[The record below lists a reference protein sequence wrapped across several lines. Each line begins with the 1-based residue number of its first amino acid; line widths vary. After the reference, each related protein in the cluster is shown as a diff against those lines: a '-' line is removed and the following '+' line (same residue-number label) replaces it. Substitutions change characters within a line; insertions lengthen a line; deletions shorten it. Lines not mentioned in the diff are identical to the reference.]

1 MTGFYRIKNLVRD
14 YHLHDTQLNAALS
27 VETLD
32 IELGGII
39 AVVGGSGSGKTT
51 LLNLLS
57 GLEPADV
64 TTESVLELQLAD
76 GKLLSLIGGNA
87 DEFPHSKV
95 SYVFQQGYLLNQASI
110 EINLAM
116 TRRAAGLVADRPS
129 LESLLELAQLNAADS
144 EPQEKKGLND
154 RAVTLSGGQQQRINI
169 ARALGREPE
178 LLFADELS
186 SSLDPE
192 TAIEVLSNI
201 RQWVYGG
208 ESPTDRRQLKR
219 TMLWVTHDYD
229 LASQF
234 ADALLVLKDGGVA
247 KNCERPL
254 ELSQMAEK
262 VTAAKIQQWVSTGE
276 VPAVE
281 TEPVVKS
288 GQDGRAGQDGKTE
301 QEDAAKQNITTG
313 PNVVVGQNVDVVQN
327 TELNIAASN
336 AVTKDDSTVVNRSV
350 ANSSFVNVANKSDTA
365 ASDTLAPR
373 QLVTGNL
380 LAGIRLSLMEAFQS
394 PYQTRYSW
402 LNGLKQIA
410 RPLLG
415 YSGWVRALQLAAI
428 LTLIIIITY
437 GQKEVIRY
445 FDAQLNDPSLRH
457 VLVSQNMRQVKNT
470 TLNDESLAQLSE
482 HIGQFGRANQNVQPE
497 STAFGRHTE
506 SVDAYPEGTDDIQS
520 GYVAEIA
527 IGIIAPD
534 EPVYSTMAVHPID
547 EQSPV
552 CDASVATSTSE
563 LIPYPDELGVVVSEK
578 YLADYRDMFGRD
590 LCKEPYIDLWD
601 RGAPRTFQVVGFASK
616 LPADGFEQYDAVMQT
631 DVWRTWYARMDKRQ
645 MISFPRAAVY
655 FNRANHS
662 EVIGTLND
670 RGFAFDREIINK
682 FERLMSTS
690 SKLRNTFLVISYL
703 TLAVAATVAGG
714 LVWGYLVQNARAIAV
729 LRAHDA
735 WLWPLIGAIPFQLL
749 LTFVYALLYVGLG
762 MLVWNLLFGLPLFQ
776 HAMTVIGQGAWQ
788 PGPVSLSMIA
798 PTVPRLVL
806 TLGLMWLVGFLC
818 IFIWRVTHRRLAH
831 ELRQAY

>member
-1 MTGFYRIKNLVRD
+1 MPGYYRIKNLLRD
-14 YHLHDTQLNAALS
+14 YHLHDAKLNAALS
-27 VETLD
+27 VEALD

-57 GLEPADV
+57 GLEPADSSSD
-64 TTESVLELQLAD
+64 TVLELQLSE
-76 GKLLSLIGGNA
+76 GKLLSLTGENA
-87 DEFPHSKV
+87 AEFPHRKV

-116 TRRAAGLVADRPS
+116 TRRAAGLNADRES
-129 LESLLELAQLNAADS
+129 LETLLELAQLNAADS

-201 RQWVYGG
+201 RQWVYRGQ
-208 ESPTDRRQLKR
+208 STSDRRQLKR

-247 KNCERPL
+247 KNCEQPL
-254 ELSQMAEK
+254 ELSQMTEK
-262 VTAAKIQQWVSTGE
+262 VTAAKIQHWVSIGE
-276 VPAVE
+276 VPAARAEQKAV
-281 TEPVVKS
+281 TEQKATAEPKAKAEQDLDAQQDLSAVQHLSESNTGIKGHDAEEHVADKS
-288 GQDGRAGQDGKTE
+288 G
-301 QEDAAKQNITTG
+301 AA
-313 PNVVVGQNVDVVQN
+313 
-327 TELNIAASN
+327 
-336 AVTKDDSTVVNRSV
+336 DSQ
-350 ANSSFVNVANKSDTA
+350 AI
-365 ASDTLAPR
+365 APR
-373 QLVTGNL
+373 QLATGNL

-394 PYQTRYSW
+394 PHQTKYGW
-402 LNGLKQIA
+402 VNGLKQIA

-482 HIGQFGRANQNVQPE
+482 HIGQLGANQKDQPE

-534 EPVYSTMAVHPID
+534 EPVYRTMAVHPID
-547 EQSPV
+547 EQSPA
-552 CDASVATSTSE
+552 CDASVTTSTRE

-662 EVIGTLND
+662 EVIGTLNE

-735 WLWPLIGAIPFQLL
+735 WLWPLVGAIPFQLL

-762 MLVWNLLFGLPLFQ
+762 MVVWNLLFGLSFFQ
-776 HAMTVIGQGAWQ
+776 QAMAVIGQGAWQ
-788 PGPVSLSMIA
+788 PGPVSLSMIT
-798 PTVPRLVL
+798 PTLPRLVL

-818 IFIWRVTHRRLAH
+818 IFIWRITHRRLAH